1 MTIIE
6 NYIMN
11 YTEKL
16 IKDIPTYKSKIFTD
30 KNDDKLY
37 SIINGKKYRNSAVLI
52 PLISNNQDIQ
62 IILTQRSNNLPSHA
76 GQISFPG
83 GKVDLK
89 DKSPVDTAYR
99 EANEEIGLSREK
111 IEHLGY
117 LDITTTGTNFMILPV
132 VASISSNFVP
142 KLNNDEVESL
152 VYLPLNFIADTNNLK
167 LMNKEINGEDRTF
180 FVYEYDNYFIWGAT
194 ARLLKALSERL
205 FQ

>member
-1 MTIIE
+1 
-6 NYIMN
+6 MN
-11 YTEKL
+11 YSDKL
-16 IKDIPTYKSKIFTD
+16 IKEIPTYKSNIFTD
-30 KNDDKLY
+30 KSDDKLY

-52 PLISNNQDIQ
+52 PLLRIGQDIQ

-83 GKVDLK
+83 GKVDTK
-89 DKSPVDTAYR
+89 DQSPVETAYR
-99 EANEEIGLSREK
+99 EASEEIGLSRDE

-132 VASISSNFVP
+132 VASISNNFVP

-152 VYLPLNFIADTNNLK
+152 IHLPLNYIADVNNLK
-167 LMNKEINGEDRTF
+167 TMNKVINGEDRTF

>member
-1 MTIIE
+1 
-6 NYIMN
+6 MN
-11 YTEKL
+11 YSEKL
-16 IKDIPTYKSKIFTD
+16 IKEIPTYKSNIFTD
-30 KNDDKLY
+30 RSDDKLY

-52 PLISNNQDIQ
+52 PLLRIGQDIQ
-62 IILTQRSNNLPSHA
+62 IILTQRSNNLSSHA

-83 GKVDLK
+83 GKVDTK
-89 DKSPVDTAYR
+89 DQSPVETAYR
-99 EANEEIGLSREK
+99 EANEEIGLSREE

-132 VASISSNFVP
+132 VASISNNFVP

-152 VYLPLNFIADTNNLK
+152 IHLPLNYIADVNNLK
-167 LMNKEINGEDRTF
+167 TMNKVINGEDRTF
-180 FVYEYDNYFIWGAT
+180 FVYEYENYFIWGAT

>member
-89 DKSPVDTAYR
+89 DESPVDTAYR

>member
-1 MTIIE
+1 
-6 NYIMN
+6 MN
-11 YTEKL
+11 YSEKL
-16 IKDIPTYKSKIFTD
+16 IKDIPTYKSNIFTD
-30 KNDDKLY
+30 RRDDKLY

-52 PLISNNQDIQ
+52 PLLRIGQDIQ

-83 GKVDLK
+83 GKVDTK
-89 DKSPVDTAYR
+89 DQSPVETAYR
-99 EANEEIGLSREK
+99 EANEEIGLSREE

-132 VASISSNFVP
+132 VASISNNFVP

-152 VYLPLNFIADTNNLK
+152 IHLPLNYIADVNNLK
-167 LMNKEINGEDRTF
+167 TMNKVINGEDRTF
-180 FVYEYDNYFIWGAT
+180 FVYEYENYFIWGAT

>member
-1 MTIIE
+1 
-6 NYIMN
+6 MN
-11 YTEKL
+11 YSEKL
-16 IKDIPTYKSKIFTD
+16 IKEIPTYKSNFFTD
-30 KNDDKLY
+30 KSDDKLY

-52 PLISNNQDIQ
+52 PLLRIGQYIQ

-83 GKVDLK
+83 GKVDTK
-89 DKSPVDTAYR
+89 DQSPVETAYR
-99 EANEEIGLSREK
+99 EASEEIGLSRDE

-132 VASISSNFVP
+132 VASISNNFVP

-152 VYLPLNFIADTNNLK
+152 IHLPLNYIADVNNLK
-167 LMNKEINGEDRTF
+167 TMNKVINGEDRTF

>member
-1 MTIIE
+1 
-6 NYIMN
+6 MN

-89 DKSPVDTAYR
+89 DESPVDTAYR

-152 VYLPLNFIADTNNLK
+152 VYLPLNFIADTDNLK

>member
-1 MTIIE
+1 
-6 NYIMN
+6 MN

-16 IKDIPTYKSKIFTD
+16 IKDIPIYKSKIFTD
-30 KNDDKLY
+30 RNDDKLY

-52 PLISNNQDIQ
+52 PLIRNNQEIQ

-89 DKSPVDTAYR
+89 DESPVDTAYR

-117 LDITTTGTNFMILPV
+117 LDITTTGTDFMILPV

-152 VYLPLNFIADTNNLK
+152 VYLPLNFIADTNNLQ
-167 LMNKEINGEDRTF
+167 LMNKEINGDNRTF

>member
-1 MTIIE
+1 
-6 NYIMN
+6 MN
-11 YTEKL
+11 YSEKL
-16 IKDIPTYKSKIFTD
+16 IKEIPTYKSNIFTD
-30 KNDDKLY
+30 KIDDKLY

-52 PLISNNQDIQ
+52 PLLRIGQDIQ

-83 GKVDLK
+83 GKVDTK
-89 DKSPVDTAYR
+89 DQSPVETAYR
-99 EANEEIGLSREK
+99 EANEEIGLSREE

-132 VASISSNFVP
+132 VASISNNFVP

-152 VYLPLNFIADTNNLK
+152 IHLPLNYIADVNNLK
-167 LMNKEINGEDRTF
+167 TMNKVINGEDRTF

>member
-1 MTIIE
+1 
-6 NYIMN
+6 MN

-89 DKSPVDTAYR
+89 DESPVDTAYR

-117 LDITTTGTNFMILPV
+117 LDITTTGTDFMILPV

-152 VYLPLNFIADTNNLK
+152 VYLPLNFIADTNNLQ
-167 LMNKEINGEDRTF
+167 LMNKEINGENRTF

>member
-1 MTIIE
+1 
-6 NYIMN
+6 MN
-11 YTEKL
+11 YSEKL
-16 IKDIPTYKSKIFTD
+16 IKDIPAYKSNIFAD
-30 KNDDKLY
+30 RSDDKLY

-52 PLISNNQDIQ
+52 PLIRNGQDIQ

-83 GKVDLK
+83 GKVDTK

-99 EANEEIGLSREK
+99 EANEEIGLSREE

-132 VASISSNFVP
+132 VASISNNFVP

-152 VYLPLNFIADTNNLK
+152 VYLPLNYIADANNLK
-167 LMNKEINGEDRTF
+167 TMNKVINGEDRTF

>member
-1 MTIIE
+1 
-6 NYIMN
+6 MN
-11 YTEKL
+11 YSEKL

-30 KNDDKLY
+30 RNDDKLY

-89 DKSPVDTAYR
+89 DESPVDTAYR

-117 LDITTTGTNFMILPV
+117 LDVTTTGTNFMILPV

-152 VYLPLNFIADTNNLK
+152 VYLPLNFIADTNNLQ
-167 LMNKEINGEDRTF
+167 LMNKEINGENRTF

>member
-1 MTIIE
+1 
-6 NYIMN
+6 MN
-11 YTEKL
+11 YSEKL
-16 IKDIPTYKSKIFTD
+16 IKEIPTYKSNIFTD
-30 KNDDKLY
+30 KSDNKLY
-37 SIINGKKYRNSAVLI
+37 SIINGKKYRNYAVLI
-52 PLISNNQDIQ
+52 PLLRIGQDIQ

-83 GKVDLK
+83 GKVDTK
-89 DKSPVDTAYR
+89 DQSPVETAYR
-99 EANEEIGLSREK
+99 EASEEIGLSRDE

-132 VASISSNFVP
+132 VASISNNFVP

-152 VYLPLNFIADTNNLK
+152 IHLPLNYIADVNNLK
-167 LMNKEINGEDRTF
+167 TMNKVINGEDRTF

>member
-1 MTIIE
+1 
-6 NYIMN
+6 MN

-16 IKDIPTYKSKIFTD
+16 IKDIPTYKSKIFTNR
-30 KNDDKLY
+30 NDDKLY

-52 PLISNNQDIQ
+52 PLISNNQEIQ

-89 DKSPVDTAYR
+89 DESPVDTAYR

-117 LDITTTGTNFMILPV
+117 LDITTTGTDFMILPV

-152 VYLPLNFIADTNNLK
+152 VYLPLNFIADTNNLQ
-167 LMNKEINGEDRTF
+167 LMNKEINGDNRTF

>member
-1 MTIIE
+1 
-6 NYIMN
+6 MN
-11 YTEKL
+11 YSEKL
-16 IKDIPTYKSKIFTD
+16 IKDIPAYKSNIFAD
-30 KNDDKLY
+30 RSDDKLY

-52 PLISNNQDIQ
+52 PLIRNGQDIQ

-83 GKVDLK
+83 GKVDTK

-99 EANEEIGLSREK
+99 EANEEIGLSREE

-132 VASISSNFVP
+132 VASISNNFVP

-152 VYLPLNFIADTNNLK
+152 IHLPLNYIADVNNLK
-167 LMNKEINGEDRTF
+167 TMNKVINGEDRTF

>member
-1 MTIIE
+1 
-6 NYIMN
+6 MN

-89 DKSPVDTAYR
+89 DESPVDTAYR

>member
-52 PLISNNQDIQ
+52 PLISYNQDIQ

-89 DKSPVDTAYR
+89 DESPVDTAYR

>member
-1 MTIIE
+1 
-6 NYIMN
+6 MN
-11 YTEKL
+11 YSEKL
-16 IKDIPTYKSKIFTD
+16 IKEIPTYKSNIFTD
-30 KNDDKLY
+30 RSDDKLY

-52 PLISNNQDIQ
+52 PLLRIDQDIQ

-83 GKVDLK
+83 GKVDTK
-89 DKSPVDTAYR
+89 DQSPVETAYR
-99 EANEEIGLSREK
+99 EANEEIGLSREE

-132 VASISSNFVP
+132 VASISNNFVP

-152 VYLPLNFIADTNNLK
+152 IHLPLNYIADVNNLK
-167 LMNKEINGEDRTF
+167 TMNKVINGEDRTF

>member
-1 MTIIE
+1 
-6 NYIMN
+6 MN
-11 YTEKL
+11 YSEKL
-16 IKDIPTYKSKIFTD
+16 IKDIPAYKSNIFAD
-30 KNDDKLY
+30 RSDDKLY

-52 PLISNNQDIQ
+52 PLLRIGQDIQ

-83 GKVDLK
+83 GKVDTK

-99 EANEEIGLSREK
+99 EANEEIGLSREE

-117 LDITTTGTNFMILPV
+117 LDVTTTGTNFMILPV
-132 VASISSNFVP
+132 VASISNNFVP

-152 VYLPLNFIADTNNLK
+152 IHLPLNYIADVNNLK
-167 LMNKEINGEDRTF
+167 TMNKVINGEDRTF

>member
-1 MTIIE
+1 
-6 NYIMN
+6 MN
-11 YTEKL
+11 YSEKL

-30 KNDDKLY
+30 RNDDKLY

-52 PLISNNQDIQ
+52 PLIRKGEDIQ

-83 GKVDLK
+83 GKVDAK
-89 DKSPVDTAYR
+89 DESPVDTAYR
-99 EANEEIGLSREK
+99 EANEEIGLSREE

-117 LDITTTGTNFMILPV
+117 LDITITGTNFMILPV
-132 VASISSNFVP
+132 VASISNNFIP

-152 VYLPLNFIADTNNLK
+152 VYLPLNYIADTNNLK
-167 LMNKEINGEDRTF
+167 LMNREINGEDRTF
-180 FVYEYDNYFIWGAT
+180 FVYEYDSYFIWGAT

-205 FQ
+205 FQS

>member
-1 MTIIE
+1 
-6 NYIMN
+6 MN

-30 KNDDKLY
+30 RNDDKLY

-52 PLISNNQDIQ
+52 PLIRNNQEIQ

-89 DKSPVDTAYR
+89 DESPVDTAYR

-117 LDITTTGTNFMILPV
+117 LDITTTGTDFMILPV

-152 VYLPLNFIADTNNLK
+152 VYLPLNFIADTNNLQ
-167 LMNKEINGEDRTF
+167 LMNKEINGDNRTF

>member
-1 MTIIE
+1 
-6 NYIMN
+6 MN
-11 YTEKL
+11 YSEKL
-16 IKDIPTYKSKIFTD
+16 IKEIPTYKSNIFTD
-30 KNDDKLY
+30 RSDDKLY

-52 PLISNNQDIQ
+52 PLLRIGQDIQ

-83 GKVDLK
+83 GKVDTK
-89 DKSPVDTAYR
+89 DQSPVETAYR
-99 EANEEIGLSREK
+99 EASEEIGLSRDE

-132 VASISSNFVP
+132 VASISNNFVP

-152 VYLPLNFIADTNNLK
+152 IHLPLNYIADVNNLK
-167 LMNKEINGEDRTF
+167 TMNKVINGEDRTF

>member
-1 MTIIE
+1 
-6 NYIMN
+6 MN
-11 YTEKL
+11 YSEKL
-16 IKDIPTYKSKIFTD
+16 IKEIPTYKSNIFTD
-30 KNDDKLY
+30 KSDDKLY

-52 PLISNNQDIQ
+52 PLLIIGQDIQ

-83 GKVDLK
+83 GKVDTK
-89 DKSPVDTAYR
+89 DQSPVETAYR
-99 EANEEIGLSREK
+99 EANEEIGLSREE

-132 VASISSNFVP
+132 VASISNNFVP

-152 VYLPLNFIADTNNLK
+152 IHLPLNYIADVNNLK
-167 LMNKEINGEDRTF
+167 TMNKVINGEDRTF

>member
-1 MTIIE
+1 
-6 NYIMN
+6 MN

-30 KNDDKLY
+30 RNDDKLY

-52 PLISNNQDIQ
+52 PLISNNQEIQ

-89 DKSPVDTAYR
+89 DESPVDTAYR

-117 LDITTTGTNFMILPV
+117 LDITTTGTDFMILPV

-152 VYLPLNFIADTNNLK
+152 VYLPLNFIADTNNLQ
-167 LMNKEINGEDRTF
+167 LMNKEINGDNRTF

>member
-1 MTIIE
+1 
-6 NYIMN
+6 MN

-30 KNDDKLY
+30 RNDDKLY

-89 DKSPVDTAYR
+89 DESPVDTAYR

>member
-1 MTIIE
+1 
-6 NYIMN
+6 MN
-11 YTEKL
+11 YSEKL
-16 IKDIPTYKSKIFTD
+16 IKEIPTYKSNIFTD
-30 KNDDKLY
+30 KSDDKLY

-52 PLISNNQDIQ
+52 PLLIIGQDIQ

-83 GKVDLK
+83 GKVDTK
-89 DKSPVDTAYR
+89 DQSPVETAYR
-99 EANEEIGLSREK
+99 EASEEIGLSRDE

-132 VASISSNFVP
+132 VASISNNFVP

-152 VYLPLNFIADTNNLK
+152 IHLPLNYIADVNNLK
-167 LMNKEINGEDRTF
+167 TMNKVINGEDRTF

>member
-1 MTIIE
+1 
-6 NYIMN
+6 MN
-11 YTEKL
+11 YSEKL
-16 IKDIPTYKSKIFTD
+16 IKEIPTYKSNIFTD
-30 KNDDKLY
+30 RSDDKLY

-52 PLISNNQDIQ
+52 PLLRIGQDIQ
-62 IILTQRSNNLPSHA
+62 IILTQRSNNLSSHA

-83 GKVDLK
+83 GKVDTK
-89 DKSPVDTAYR
+89 DQSPVETAYR
-99 EANEEIGLSREK
+99 EASEEIGLSRDE

-132 VASISSNFVP
+132 VASISNNFVP

-152 VYLPLNFIADTNNLK
+152 IHLPLNYIADVNNLK
-167 LMNKEINGEDRTF
+167 TMNKVINGEDRTF

>member
-1 MTIIE
+1 
-6 NYIMN
+6 MN
-11 YTEKL
+11 YSEKL
-16 IKDIPTYKSKIFTD
+16 IKEIPTYKSNIFTD
-30 KNDDKLY
+30 KSDDKLY

-52 PLISNNQDIQ
+52 PLLRIGQDIQ

-83 GKVDLK
+83 GKVDTK
-89 DKSPVDTAYR
+89 DQSPVETAYR
-99 EANEEIGLSREK
+99 EANEEIGLSREE

-132 VASISSNFVP
+132 VASISNNFVP

-152 VYLPLNFIADTNNLK
+152 IHLPLNYIADVNNLK
-167 LMNKEINGEDRTF
+167 TMNKVINGEDRTF

>member
-1 MTIIE
+1 
-6 NYIMN
+6 MN
-11 YTEKL
+11 YSEKL
-16 IKDIPTYKSKIFTD
+16 IKEIPTYKSNIFTD
-30 KNDDKLY
+30 KSDDKLY

-52 PLISNNQDIQ
+52 PLLRIGQDIQ

-83 GKVDLK
+83 GKVDTK
-89 DKSPVDTAYR
+89 DQSPVETAYR
-99 EANEEIGLSREK
+99 EASEEIGLSRDE

-132 VASISSNFVP
+132 VASISNNFVP

-152 VYLPLNFIADTNNLK
+152 IHLPLNYIADVNNLK
-167 LMNKEINGEDRTF
+167 TMNKVINGEDRTF

-194 ARLLKALSERL
+194 ARLLKGLSERL

>member
-1 MTIIE
+1 
-6 NYIMN
+6 MN
-11 YTEKL
+11 YSEKL
-16 IKDIPTYKSKIFTD
+16 IKDIPAYKSNIFAD
-30 KNDDKLY
+30 RSDDKLY

-52 PLISNNQDIQ
+52 PLLRIGQDIQ
-62 IILTQRSNNLPSHA
+62 IILTQRSNNLSSHA

-83 GKVDLK
+83 GKVDTK
-89 DKSPVDTAYR
+89 DQSPVETAYR
-99 EANEEIGLSREK
+99 EANEEIGLSREE

-132 VASISSNFVP
+132 VASISNNFVP

-152 VYLPLNFIADTNNLK
+152 IHLPLNYIADVNNLK
-167 LMNKEINGEDRTF
+167 TMNKVINGEDRTF

>member
-1 MTIIE
+1 
-6 NYIMN
+6 MN
-11 YTEKL
+11 YSEKL

-30 KNDDKLY
+30 RSDDKLY

-52 PLISNNQDIQ
+52 PLIRKGEDIQ

-83 GKVDLK
+83 GKVDTK
-89 DKSPVDTAYR
+89 DESPVDTAYR
-99 EANEEIGLSREK
+99 EANEEIGLSREE

-132 VASISSNFVP
+132 VASISNNFIP

-152 VYLPLNFIADTNNLK
+152 VYLPLNYIADTNNLK
-167 LMNKEINGEDRTF
+167 LMNREINGEDRTF
-180 FVYEYDNYFIWGAT
+180 FVYEYDSYFIWGAT

-205 FQ
+205 FQS